1 MAKPSALPSA
11 GTRRER
17 QCRLHRRPVGGE
29 FEGGPISTA
38 MAKSVDDGSW
48 FKVIWGKLKWLHLM
62 PYDLIPLDIM
72 YALTWQKWNPHTD
85 QQTSSDSGSALLQ
98 AITDEAKPSLC
109 SRSFSP
115 PNHWLSTSIF
125 TSILVYPWEY
135 IYLIHI
141 NRLGRQHRRLKIN
154 PSLWSSSSAIR
165 GPMKWSQGFP
175 FLCSFGWVIPEL
187 DHHSYLVWTP
197 MVAQTWFV

>member
-1 MAKPSALPSA
+1 MYVHIYIYIYTPLGSAW
-11 GTRRER
+11 T
-17 QCRLHRRPVGGE
+17 
-29 FEGGPISTA
+29 
-38 MAKSVDDGSW
+38 W

-72 YALTWQKWNPHTD
+72 YALTCQKWNPHTD
-85 QQTSSDSGSALLQ
+85 QQTSSDWGSALLQ
-98 AITDEAKPSLC
+98 AIADEAKPTLC
-109 SRSFSP
+109 SRSFSQ